1 MGDTYCGKLC
11 EDCQFKD
18 NLQCPGCKTGP
29 GKTWMTECEL
39 AKCCMLF
46 YIRWRKRSS
55 FCGISRANNP
65 SMDISI
71 YHTSNDCF
79 FSRRI

>member
-39 AKCCMLF
+39 AKCCMEV
-46 YIRWRKRSS
+46 S
-55 FCGISRANNP
+55 F
-65 SMDISI
+65 
-71 YHTSNDCF
+71 
-79 FSRRI
+79 

>member
-39 AKCCMLF
+39 AKCCMDKGHHVVS
-46 YIRWRKRSS
+46 YGGGITSQKEGWREDHMSKKSKR
-55 FCGISRANNP
+55 R
-65 SMDISI
+65 
-71 YHTSNDCF
+71 
-79 FSRRI
+79 